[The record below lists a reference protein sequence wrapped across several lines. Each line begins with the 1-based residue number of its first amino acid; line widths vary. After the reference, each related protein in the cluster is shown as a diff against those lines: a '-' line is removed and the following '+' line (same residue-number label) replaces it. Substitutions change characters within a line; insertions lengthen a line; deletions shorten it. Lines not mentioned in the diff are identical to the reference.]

1 MREPVEP
8 ALRGQTRRQSTD
20 ALDHQAVLP
29 LEVCPA
35 GGQCL
40 LGRHA
45 TDRKRLGVGA
55 EPRIRMEPQDEREH
69 RAARKEAKQR
79 VPPLHDLQQR
89 RARRLRL
96 VVPPAI
102 VSVRGQRHRRVLAV
116 REQGLGVL
124 CPEPRLLCADWRAR
138 RGSGQGSSTQRVGS
152 RRVLAWHTQ
161 ARVAVADARTSEGA
175 KSSAADE
182 LSRISR
188 SELRPLRALAAA
200 SSAC

>member
-69 RAARKEAKQR
+69 RAARKEAQQR

-96 VVPPAI
+96 VVSPAI
-102 VSVRGQRHRRVLAV
+102 VSVRWQRHRRVLAV

-124 CPEPRLLCADWRAR
+124 CPRLLRAGWRAR

-161 ARVAVADARTSEGA
+161 GEDCDRRRAQPIARRATG
-175 KSSAADE
+175 
-182 LSRISR
+182 SR
-188 SELRPLRALAAA
+188 
-200 SSAC
+200 